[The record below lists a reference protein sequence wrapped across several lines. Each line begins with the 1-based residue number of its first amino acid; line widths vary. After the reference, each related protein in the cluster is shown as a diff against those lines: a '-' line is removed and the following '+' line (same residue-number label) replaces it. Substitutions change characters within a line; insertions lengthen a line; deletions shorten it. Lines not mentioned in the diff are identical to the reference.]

1 MKSNRRQFIHSIAGF
16 TSLSFLSQNVLAVN
30 PVAFKFPI
38 SCNSYNWITFYNRV
52 NKNWGEDTNACMAE
66 FSKTGIKAYEPGLEN
81 AEQAVALIPLLNK
94 YQISMPSV
102 YVNSVMHRQE
112 EVEKS
117 IKNVLAI
124 ADVVERAGTKIMV
137 TNPSPIRWG
146 GDELKNDD
154 QLITQAAAM
163 ERLGVAL
170 REKGITLAYHT
181 HAPEFLAGA
190 REFHHVMQNTSPEN
204 VSFCFDVHWVFR
216 GSDDSQV
223 AVFDVLKLYGKR
235 VVELHVRQSLNGIWT
250 ETFGE
255 GDIDYP
261 RLVRELKAMNVFPHI
276 VIEQCVEEKTP
287 HTMNGLEA
295 HIKDRI
301 MFEKTFAPLIG

>member
-1 MKSNRRQFIHSIAGF
+1 MKSNRRQFIHSLAGF
-16 TSLSFLSQNVLAVN
+16 TALSVLNQSTPAGN
-30 PVAFKFPI
+30 SVASKFPL
-38 SCNSYNWITFYNRV
+38 SCNVYNWITFYARQ
-52 NKNWGEDTNACMAE
+52 NKNWGEDLDACIAE
-66 FSKTGIKAYEPGLEN
+66 FAKTGIKAFEPSLEN
-81 AEQAVALIPLLNK
+81 AEQVINLIPVLKK

-112 EVEKS
+112 EVENS
-117 IKNVLAI
+117 IKNILTI
-124 ADVVERAGTKIMV
+124 ADEVKKFGTKIMV

-146 GDELKNDD
+146 GDELKTDD
-154 QLITQAAAM
+154 QLITQAGAM
-163 ERLGVAL
+163 ERLGIAL

-190 REFHHVMQNTSPEN
+190 REFHHVMLNTSPEN

-216 GSDDSQV
+216 GSVDSNV

-235 VVELHVRQSLNGIWT
+235 VVELHVRQSVNGIWA

-261 RLVRELKAMNVFPHI
+261 RLVRELKTMKIFPHI

-287 HTMNGLEA
+287 NTMTGLEA
-295 HIKDRI
+295 HIKDRVA
-301 MFEKTFAPLIG
+301 FEKVFAPLMG